1 MYLRNAALLL
11 SLSVMAVRAFAQAPE
26 QAPSPE
32 LVAPPSWAYI
42 DLACAPMLAMEKKG
56 EKVVLPVHRVIGAQD
71 TANRDMLGPGDTLV
85 ISGGSNTG
93 LEAGQ
98 RYFVRRRMKTLGGP
112 TTPPTTI
119 HTAGWIQILGVDTML
134 ATATV
139 VQACDG
145 ILLDDYL
152 EPFVAPTIA
161 AKTVPGTTPHYDNMG
176 QIMPGVETISTG
188 AQGHIMTIDRGSN
201 AGVAVGHR
209 FLVFRDKRRQRVET
223 AHRSKAFADI
233 EGNQPLVEIGQ
244 VLVVAVRADD
254 STVRILASKDAIT
267 VGDLIAPIR

>member
-1 MYLRNAALLL
+1 MHFRNAALLL
-11 SLSVMAVRAFAQAPE
+11 SLSVMAVRAFAQTPSP
-26 QAPSPE
+26 APSPE

-56 EKVVLPVHRVIGAQD
+56 EKVTLPTHRVIGAQD

-98 RYFVRRRMKTLGGP
+98 RYFVRRRMKTLGGL
-112 TTPPTTI
+112 TTPPATI
-119 HTAGWIQILGVDTML
+119 HTAGWVQILGVDTML
-134 ATATV
+134 ATATI

-145 ILLDDYL
+145 IMLDDYL

-161 AKTVPGTTPHYDNMG
+161 ANAVPGTTPQYDNMG
-176 QIMPGVETISTG
+176 HIMPGVETMSTG
-188 AQGHIMTIDRGSN
+188 AQGYIMTIDRGSN
-201 AGVAVGHR
+201 AGVAVGQR
-209 FLVFRDKRRQRVET
+209 FLVFRDKRSQRVET
-223 AHRSKAFADI
+223 THRSSVFA
-233 EGNQPLVEIGQ
+233 EVGGNQPLVEIGQ
-244 VLVVAVRADD
+244 VLVVTVRADD